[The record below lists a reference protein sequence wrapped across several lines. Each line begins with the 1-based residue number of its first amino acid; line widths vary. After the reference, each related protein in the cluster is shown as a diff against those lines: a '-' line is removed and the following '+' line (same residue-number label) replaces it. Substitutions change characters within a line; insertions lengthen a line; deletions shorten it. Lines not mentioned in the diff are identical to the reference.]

1 VKVTNDAGAVISEIN
16 SSVTI
21 EVRNA
26 NSHAPGRGTLSA
38 PQFQLLAG
46 QRSVSET
53 YTRTEPIVLV
63 AHDDAGNTPATSNV
77 IAITPGPP
85 SAVRLASSPSWVGGN
100 KHATLTARVVDAYEN
115 GVPDQTVS
123 FRVLSGTASLT
134 PSDSTSDVNGNV
146 RADFLSPREQEIDG
160 VRATS
165 GSFSQDLDVQIA
177 FVDPSA
183 AGGYVSSYPN
193 PFHPPGQGTTIAYK
207 LDDNAAVTLRIFT
220 LGGDLVLRRTFELG
234 GPGGTQ
240 GLNEITWDGKNG
252 KGQVVASGGY
262 IALIDAEAKGATL
275 HVIRHKLAV
284 VR

>member
-1 VKVTNDAGAVISEIN
+1 M
-16 SSVTI
+16 
-21 EVRNA
+21 
-26 NSHAPGRGTLSA
+26 
-38 PQFQLLAG
+38 
-46 QRSVSET
+46 
-53 YTRTEPIVLV
+53 

-77 IAITPGPP
+77 ITITPGPP
-85 SAVRLASSPSWVGGN
+85 SAVRLASSPSWIGGN

-115 GVPDQTVS
+115 GVPDQQVS
-123 FRVLSGTASLT
+123 FSVLSGTGSLT
-134 PSDSTSDVNGNV
+134 PTDSTSDGNGNV
-146 RADFLSPREQEIDG
+146 RADFLSPRQQEGDAI
-160 VRATS
+160 RATS
-165 GSFSQDLDVQIA
+165 GSLSQDLDVQIA
-177 FVDPSA
+177 FVDPTA

-207 LDDNAAVTLRIFT
+207 LADNASVTLRIFT
-220 LGGDLVLRRTFELG
+220 LG